1 MTKNDS
7 QGHDNDKYTYQT
19 PFTLTHAVS
28 EYEKAKTFLDEVS
41 DVYMFDILKSD
52 ITFDADYGD
61 LPKDFSD
68 KIESIRWS
76 LDTADAGHITLEA
89 NTELTKKEK
98 TYLSKWINEQHKESL
113 GDDFKD
119 EPFAKYECKTDK
131 SEQEQFHISNT
142 EALNLAVELLDNHNI
157 PYNLDSNDRIRLDAD
172 IVGDAIE
179 FLDVLGIDYEKVEE
193 RTHMATVGFTKSKSS
208 LELISEPGLQ
218 DLATALS
225 TLESEHVSGLE
236 V

>member
-1 MTKNDS
+1 MPN
-7 QGHDNDKYTYQT
+7 
-19 PFTLTHAVS
+19 
-28 EYEKAKTFLDEVS
+28 
-41 DVYMFDILKSD
+41 
-52 ITFDADYGD
+52 
-61 LPKDFSD
+61 DFSD

-98 TYLSKWINEQHKESL
+98 TYLSKWINEQHKGSL

-131 SEQEQFHISNT
+131 DANKQSEQEQFHIGNT

-157 PYNLDSNDRIRLDAD
+157 PYHLDSNDRIGINAD
-172 IVGDAIE
+172 VVGNAME
-179 FLDVLGIDYEKVEE
+179 FLDFADIEYEKVEE

-208 LELISEPGLQ
+208 LKLISEPGLQ

-225 TLESEHVSGLE
+225 TLKSEHVSGLE